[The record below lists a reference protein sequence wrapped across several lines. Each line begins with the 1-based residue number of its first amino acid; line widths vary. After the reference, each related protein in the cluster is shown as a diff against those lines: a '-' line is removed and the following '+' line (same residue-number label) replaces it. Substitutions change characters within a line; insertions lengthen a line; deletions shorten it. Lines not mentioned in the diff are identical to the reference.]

1 MRENKGPVNTMP
13 DKAPAW
19 PRDTQ
24 RVSPWQPW
32 RPDHS
37 FGLKTALTLTGMVLV
52 VLISGIERVVPATST
67 SPYPL
72 DALYD
77 VHASGAVVGQFSFK
91 VSRPGDN
98 TDSNEFL
105 LESSMQPS
113 GIGQLLASG
122 PLLQLSH
129 FTVQNG
135 RVVPQSYHETRP
147 GEDPPDTTISF
158 DWDGMTVKLPNGEI
172 LPIPQRPLDPAS
184 APLQVILTPPSA
196 ERNLD
201 VNVIS
206 KRGARLHTFKLT
218 GESTLETA
226 IGTMK
231 TLEIREQSQGADPGN
246 FVKIWLAPERG
257 FVPVKIERHRK
268 GIVIAFTLSKLN
280 ASPEQL

>member
-1 MRENKGPVNTMP
+1 MTENNKAKAN
-13 DKAPAW
+13 DSHNNSHAPALAPASAGQP
-19 PRDTQ
+19 PRSGWRLKQ
-24 RVSPWQPW
+24 RAIL
-32 RPDHS
+32 
-37 FGLKTALTLTGMVLV
+37 GATGMALAVML
-52 VLISGIERVVPATST
+52 LGIERVVPATSS

-77 VHASGAVVGQFSFK
+77 VHASGAIVGQFSFK

-98 TDSNEFL
+98 NEGNDFV

-129 FTVQNG
+129 FTVKNG
-135 RVVPQSYHETRP
+135 RVLPQTYHETRP

-158 DWDGMTVKLPNGEI
+158 DWDGMTVKLPDGEI
-172 LPIPQRPLDPAS
+172 LPIPRRPLDPAS

-196 ERNLD
+196 ERNLA
-201 VNVIS
+201 VNVVS

-226 IGTMK
+226 IGTMR
-231 TLEIREQSQGADPGN
+231 TLEIREQSQGADPGD
-246 FVKIWLAPERG
+246 FVQIWLAPDRG

-280 ASPEQL
+280 ASPEQ